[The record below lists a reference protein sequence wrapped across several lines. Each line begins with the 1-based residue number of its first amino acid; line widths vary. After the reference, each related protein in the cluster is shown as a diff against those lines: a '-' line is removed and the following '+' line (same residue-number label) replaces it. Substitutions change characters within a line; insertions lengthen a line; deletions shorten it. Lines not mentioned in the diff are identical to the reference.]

1 METIFAV
8 LIFFRTLSSYLGLPC
23 LYFPALF
30 SHIYHVYIFQHCCLT
45 FAMLI
50 FSSTCCLIFTMLIFS
65 STLVSH
71 LPCWYFLALF
81 FHIYHDDILQHC
93 SLGNLHL
100 PWFHSAGAE
109 RYLLAGIWGG
119 VCSHLHSGIRCC
131 RHFRFKRACRRSH
144 ITSGRIDHCRT
155 SSPRGK
161 CRIFNFISQVSKS
174 FYVSHSHSVINHSHW
189 PPRLAFVN
197 PTFEINILFY
207 ILHRNSLPAGL

>member
-1 METIFAV
+1 MF
-8 LIFFRTLSSYLGLPC
+8 
-23 LYFPALF
+23 
-30 SHIYHVYIFQHCCLT
+30 
-45 FAMLI
+45 I
-50 FSSTCCLIFTMLIFS
+50 FSSIV
-65 STLVSH
+65 VSH
-71 LPCWYFLALF
+71 LPCWYFPALAVSYLPCWYFPALLSHIYHVDIFLHCF

-174 FYVSHSHSVINHSHW
+174 FYVSHSQSVINHSHW